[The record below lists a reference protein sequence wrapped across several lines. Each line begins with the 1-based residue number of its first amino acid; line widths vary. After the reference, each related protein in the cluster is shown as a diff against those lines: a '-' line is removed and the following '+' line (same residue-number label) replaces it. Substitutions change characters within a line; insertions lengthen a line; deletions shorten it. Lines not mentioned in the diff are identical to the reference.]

1 MPISESK
8 RCGYF
13 SRNDCTTVT
22 KTKLDRMDEQV
33 TAFLAGYLA
42 RAPLLL
48 QEMLEL
54 WSAFR
59 DLGLPGS
66 DFVAELTNGKA
77 DSFAQRVWE
86 MMLGR
91 HLHLQGYAPVCPNGG
106 PDFRFDLGGRTV
118 WVEAT
123 APLPVG
129 LPPEWLD
136 PNYTGVGNFPHE
148 DMLLRWTTALDAK
161 WKKYLQYRKKGIVG
175 ATDAYVI
182 AINGCLLSAFPT
194 SRGISQMP
202 FGVET
207 VFPVGP
213 LAYRVDGATGKIR
226 DGHIS
231 ERFHIVNANNAHI
244 PTTPFVDPR
253 YSGVSALIGSAATR
267 CYGKPLD
274 LHVVHNP
281 LADVPLALG
290 ALGGQDDE
298 WFATPVDGTPG
309 EFDLQRP
316 PL

>member
-1 MPISESK
+1 M
-8 RCGYF
+8 
-13 SRNDCTTVT
+13 VT

-33 TAFLAGYLA
+33 TAFLAGHLA
-42 RAPLLL
+42 HAPLLR

-59 DLGLPGS
+59 DLGLPCD
-66 DFVAELTNGKA
+66 DFAAELTNGKA
-77 DSFAQRVWE
+77 ESFAQRVWE

-91 HLHLQGYAPVCPNGG
+91 HLHLQGHAPVCPNGG
-106 PDFRFDLGGRTV
+106 PDFRVDLGGRTV

-136 PNYTGVGNFPHE
+136 PNYRGVGNFPHE
-148 DMLLRWTTALDAK
+148 EMLLRWTTALDAK
-161 WKKYLQYRKKGIVG
+161 WKKYIQYRKKGIVG
-175 ATDAYVI
+175 AADAYVI

-202 FGVET
+202 FGVEA

-253 YSGVSALIGSAATR
+253 YSGVSALIGSVATR
-267 CYGKPLD
+267 CDGKPLD

-281 LADVPLALG
+281 LADVPLPHGALG
-290 ALGGQDDE
+290 AQDDE
-298 WFATPVDGTPG
+298 WFATPVDGIPG
-309 EFDLQRP
+309 EFELHRP
-316 PL
+316 TEAPAKVPA